1 MPAATRPRWLSAKD
15 ASRQSVRDTNR
26 HDRIVMTMLATSD
39 THFTEPTTAYWQSI
53 SEPDPNAPAAGPWQR
68 GYPARLPDG
77 RRLVLPI
84 RPLANAPTQAV
95 ASLLVNH
102 ASLEVV
108 DTLGQMLADQLRPF
122 APDMVI
128 ALPTLGLT
136 MAPVV
141 ARNLGQSRFLPMGY
155 SRKFWYDD
163 ALSAPVHS
171 ITTPVPGKRIYLD
184 PHLLPLLRGRRLALV
199 DDTLSSGTTIVAA
212 WDLIDALGGE
222 VVVCGVAMLQGR
234 RWAERLGPARTAQVV
249 GVFDS
254 PLLQAAPQGW
264 VLRE

>member
-1 MPAATRPRWLSAKD
+1 MQKQWRVTIA
-15 ASRQSVRDTNR
+15 
-26 HDRIVMTMLATSD
+26 MTMPPTPHAH
-39 THFTEPTTAYWQSI
+39 THFTEPTTAYWQTI
-53 SEPDPNAPAAGPWQR
+53 VEADPRIPANGPWQR

-77 RRLVLPI
+77 RVLVLPI
-84 RPLANAPTQAV
+84 RPLASEPTHAV
-95 ASLLVNH
+95 ASLLVNQ

-108 DTLGQMLADQLRPF
+108 DALGQMLADRLRPL
-122 APDMVI
+122 APEMVI

-155 SRKFWYDD
+155 SRKFWYDE

-184 PHLLPLLRGRRLALV
+184 PHLLPLLRGRRVALV
-199 DDTLSSGTTIVAA
+199 DDTLSSGTTILAA
-212 WDLIDALGGE
+212 WDLIESLGGN

-234 RWAERLGPARTAQVV
+234 RWAGRLGPARSAQVV

-254 PLLQAAPQGW
+254 PLLQAAPRGW
-264 VLRE
+264 VLRD

>member
-1 MPAATRPRWLSAKD
+1 MPSTPY
-15 ASRQSVRDTNR
+15 
-26 HDRIVMTMLATSD
+26 
-39 THFTEPTTAYWQSI
+39 THFTESTTGYWQSI
-53 SEPDPNAPAAGPWQR
+53 AEPDPHMPADGPWRR
-68 GYPARLPDG
+68 GYPAQLPDG
-77 RRLVLPI
+77 RVLVLPI
-84 RPLANAPTQAV
+84 RPLANEPTHAV

-108 DTLGQMLADQLRPF
+108 DTLGQMLADQLRPL

-141 ARNLGQSRFLPMGY
+141 ARPLGQSRFLPMGY
-155 SRKFWYDD
+155 SRKFWYDE

-184 PHLLPLLRGRRLALV
+184 PHLLPLLRGQRLALV
-199 DDTLSSGTTIVAA
+199 DDTLSSGTTILAA
-212 WDLIDALGGE
+212 WDLIESLGGN

-254 PLLQAAPQGW
+254 PLLQAVPQGW
-264 VLRE
+264 VRRE